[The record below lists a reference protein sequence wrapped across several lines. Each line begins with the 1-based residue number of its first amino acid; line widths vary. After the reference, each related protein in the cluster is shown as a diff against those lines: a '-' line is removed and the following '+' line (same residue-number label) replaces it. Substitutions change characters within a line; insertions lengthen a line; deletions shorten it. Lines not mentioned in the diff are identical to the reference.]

1 MSNKINVASKPQ
13 KGPKAL
19 VTIRYNRTNLQK
31 KRLTC
36 ILRLFKIYF
45 NKVDGMF
52 SLRLNGVVR
61 GYILR
66 S

>member
-1 MSNKINVASKPQ
+1 MTEPDHNTPKPAARH
-13 KGPKAL
+13 KAPYS
-19 VTIRYNRTNLQK
+19 TTR
-31 KRLTC
+31 

>member
-1 MSNKINVASKPQ
+1 MVVYYSRKVERFS
-13 KGPKAL
+13 G
-19 VTIRYNRTNLQK
+19 VTR
-31 KRLTC
+31 